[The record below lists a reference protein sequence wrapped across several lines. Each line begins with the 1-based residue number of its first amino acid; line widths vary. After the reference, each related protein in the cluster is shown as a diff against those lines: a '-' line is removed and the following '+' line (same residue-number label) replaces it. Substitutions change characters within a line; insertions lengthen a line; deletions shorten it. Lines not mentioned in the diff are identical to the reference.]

1 MIDPI
6 AALFERKGVDEGA
19 VPAPLVRMGIEVTIR
34 GGLALVE
41 TVRTYANREQG
52 PIEALL
58 SIPVPVH
65 AAFFGLTAKLDG
77 KLYRSMAMSREAAR
91 ESYEGAVDEG
101 KAAVLHEELLRGVHA
116 ISLANLAPGQEAQ
129 ITTRWAEALRF
140 HGDCGRL
147 RIPLTVGDVYGVSGL
162 QEPDDLAQGGPG
174 LQTELRIRHDAS
186 CVQMPGGAMAIVD
199 DRNLRTLVPG
209 NAPIDLEVSGWSR
222 GKLAGRAADGREV
235 SLAIQPATAGEE
247 SLDAAVLVDHSGS
260 MQSGCDGFSEHSLT
274 KSEVVRR
281 SLASLAGRLREG
293 DRLALWE
300 FDHDCRPVGSGQ
312 PVGPSGFAPLVQR
325 LSGPAGGTEIGAA
338 LDAIDSVDARDVLLI
353 TDGMSYALD
362 VQRHALAGRRVF
374 VALVGEDSLEANV
387 GHLAALTGGDLQFSF
402 GSEVE
407 TALRACVQGMRTRR
421 AQDAVCDVGKD
432 GSPRRVRTARGN
444 AAIEARWTGD
454 PRDCER
460 DPFSAAVAAYAASL
474 AVASCDEERAA
485 SVAVAEGLVTHL
497 TSLFLEVQDGTR
509 QDELPTLRK
518 VRLPAPRT
526 ALQPPA
532 GAVFSSVPPILMQR
546 PSGPVL
552 ASVAEPAPLPS
563 ARQELP
569 PAGVTDYHW
578 IASRIDWDVAGPALA
593 RGDLG
598 RVPRQAADAIRHV
611 SRLPDIA
618 GGARELGMDSVNLA
632 IALIARSAA
641 DTCRPAARVYR
652 RLLRDVDPDQFEGLA
667 RKFDPGPV

>member
-65 AAFFGLTAKLDG
+65 AAFFGLTAKLDD

-186 CVQMPGGAMAIVD
+186 YVQMPGGAMAIVD

-209 NAPIDLEVSGWSR
+209 NAPIDLEVTGWSR

-260 MQSGCDGFSEHSLT
+260 MQSGCDGFSEHSLS

-407 TALRACVQGMRTRR
+407 TALRACVQGMRDAARAGRGLRR
-421 AQDAVCDVGKD
+421 RQGRLAPPGPHGPGQRCHRGQVD
-432 GSPRRVRTARGN
+432 GR
-444 AAIEARWTGD
+444 
-454 PRDCER
+454 
-460 DPFSAAVAAYAASL
+460 
-474 AVASCDEERAA
+474 
-485 SVAVAEGLVTHL
+485 
-497 TSLFLEVQDGTR
+497 
-509 QDELPTLRK
+509 
-518 VRLPAPRT
+518 
-526 ALQPPA
+526 
-532 GAVFSSVPPILMQR
+532 
-546 PSGPVL
+546 
-552 ASVAEPAPLPS
+552 S
-563 ARQELP
+563 ARL
-569 PAGVTDYHW
+569 
-578 IASRIDWDVAGPALA
+578 RA
-593 RGDLG
+593 R
-598 RVPRQAADAIRHV
+598 P
-611 SRLPDIA
+611 
-618 GGARELGMDSVNLA
+618 
-632 IALIARSAA
+632 
-641 DTCRPAARVYR
+641 
-652 RLLRDVDPDQFEGLA
+652 LLRRCCRLRCE
-667 RKFDPGPV
+667 PGCRVMRRGTGSERLRSPKAS